1 MTKQRWIGFLRND
14 SNNYCLDFSPKTW
27 LWARKVTK
35 NFKKH
40 LFGDIFF
47 SVLDTKLDSLPF
59 NVNYFP
65 F

>member
-1 MTKQRWIGFLRND
+1 MNLYYGWRCMNIVNVSSVVVRHGFGARN
-14 SNNYCLDFSPKTW
+14 F
-27 LWARKVTK
+27 TK

-40 LFGDIFF
+40 LFGDLFF
-47 SVLDTKLDSLPF
+47 SVSDTKLDSLPF

>member
-1 MTKQRWIGFLRND
+1 MNIVNVSSVVLRHGFGARN
-14 SNNYCLDFSPKTW
+14 F
-27 LWARKVTK
+27 TK

-40 LFGDIFF
+40 LLGDLFF
-47 SVLDTKLDSLPF
+47 SVSDTKLDSLPF